1 MLKGDEMSPRDET
14 TRAKHAEVL
23 EKVRIASDYWEL
35 KAIKDKAAMER
46 KALLSRADSS
56 YAVAG
61 GKTYV
66 RRIFKNLKASLGGRL
81 PHCCYALSAMVL
93 PCLAVYSNPNPNNRR
108 TGQVPSIL

>member
-1 MLKGDEMSPRDET
+1 MSPRDET

-56 YAVAG
+56 YAVAV

-66 RRIFKNLKASLGGRL
+66 RRIFKNLKAKFQVY
-81 PHCCYALSAMVL
+81 CKEYAKEIDELYYATSTAPKPDV
-93 PCLAVYSNPNPNNRR
+93 LAVDVMMKARK
-108 TGQVPSIL
+108 TGQND